1 MSKKKPSLS
10 SSKSLLHNR
19 ASKLPSSPAKHTAP
33 ICPKKDNNTTPMN
46 MKPAIDYT
54 DRKRSTP
61 KSLHKSVNFTPI
73 RELNKLTSTV
83 MRKIESS
90 RLGASSSKASKDCST
105 PLRTPTMVLSH
116 FPALGQLAL
125 NYIDHFPC

>member
-1 MSKKKPSLS
+1 
-10 SSKSLLHNR
+10 
-19 ASKLPSSPAKHTAP
+19 
-33 ICPKKDNNTTPMN
+33 MN

-105 PLRTPTMVLSH
+105 PFEDP
-116 FPALGQLAL
+116 
-125 NYIDHFPC
+125 NYGAFSFPCTWPVGSQLH